1 MILPTNL
8 TAEEIYG
15 AAAAAG
21 ARPDPLLTISQ
32 WADRYRW
39 LSQRASAEHGRWRT
53 ERTPYL
59 REIMDCLSPMSP
71 IERTVFMKGAQIGGT
86 ECGNNW
92 MGYIIHQ
99 APGPMMSVQP
109 TVEMAKRNSKQRIDP
124 LIEESEVLRKLVRD
138 PRSRDSGNTVLSKD
152 FPGGVLVMTG
162 ANSAVGLRSM
172 AARYLFLDEV
182 DAYPGDVEGEGDP
195 ITLAMA
201 RTRTFARRKVFLVST
216 PKITGMSRI
225 ESAYEESDQR
235 KYWVPCPTCRE
246 FQILKFAQL
255 RWPKGDPQSAVY
267 ICEHCGQ
274 EIRNH
279 QKQSMLAGG
288 EWRAGA
294 KGDGRTAG
302 FHISSLYSPVGWFSW
317 GDAAKQF
324 EQAQKNP
331 ALLQVFV
338 NTVLGETWTLLGEA
352 PEWQK
357 LYDRR
362 EDYKVGL
369 VPRGGLFLTAGAD
382 VQKDRI
388 EVEIAAWGRGKESWS
403 VDYRVFEGDTSRAA
417 VWEKLTGLL
426 NESFT
431 TESGLELPIMQLA
444 VDSGFATIE
453 VYQWARRQGGRVL
466 VIKGDSRTPSLI
478 GSASPVEVGPMGA
491 KLKRGV
497 RVWPV
502 NSGMAKE
509 ELYRWLRQDRPTDED
524 VAKGI
529 PFPSGYC
536 HFPRYSEEYFKQIT
550 AEQLVT
556 KIVKGYRRH
565 EWQKMRERN
574 EALDCRVYA
583 RAAAGRVG
591 IDRFQEKHWT
601 DLERRVGAPPVQ
613 DVKQPPQQQRTDG
626 RQTARNRVRF
636 RMDL

>member
-1 MILPTNL
+1 
-8 TAEEIYG
+8 
-15 AAAAAG
+15 
-21 ARPDPLLTISQ
+21 
-32 WADRYRW
+32 
-39 LSQRASAEHGRWRT
+39 
-53 ERTPYL
+53 
-59 REIMDCLSPMSP
+59 
-71 IERTVFMKGAQIGGT
+71 
-86 ECGNNW
+86 
-92 MGYIIHQ
+92 
-99 APGPMMSVQP
+99 
-109 TVEMAKRNSKQRIDP
+109 
-124 LIEESEVLRKLVRD
+124 
-138 PRSRDSGNTVLSKD
+138 
-152 FPGGVLVMTG
+152 
-162 ANSAVGLRSM
+162 
-172 AARYLFLDEV
+172 
-182 DAYPGDVEGEGDP
+182 
-195 ITLAMA
+195 
-201 RTRTFARRKVFLVST
+201 
-216 PKITGMSRI
+216 
-225 ESAYEESDQR
+225 
-235 KYWVPCPTCRE
+235 VPCPTCRE

-279 QKQSMLAGG
+279 LKQSMLARG

>member
-1 MILPTNL
+1 
-8 TAEEIYG
+8 
-15 AAAAAG
+15 
-21 ARPDPLLTISQ
+21 
-32 WADRYRW
+32 
-39 LSQRASAEHGRWRT
+39 
-53 ERTPYL
+53 
-59 REIMDCLSPMSP
+59 
-71 IERTVFMKGAQIGGT
+71 
-86 ECGNNW
+86 
-92 MGYIIHQ
+92 
-99 APGPMMSVQP
+99 
-109 TVEMAKRNSKQRIDP
+109 
-124 LIEESEVLRKLVRD
+124 
-138 PRSRDSGNTVLSKD
+138 
-152 FPGGVLVMTG
+152 
-162 ANSAVGLRSM
+162 
-172 AARYLFLDEV
+172 
-182 DAYPGDVEGEGDP
+182 
-195 ITLAMA
+195 
-201 RTRTFARRKVFLVST
+201 
-216 PKITGMSRI
+216 
-225 ESAYEESDQR
+225 
-235 KYWVPCPTCRE
+235 VPCPVCRE
-246 FQILKFAQL
+246 FQTLKFAQL
-255 RWPKGDPQSAVY
+255 RWPKGETEKAVY

-274 EIRNH
+274 ELHNH
-279 QKQSMLAGG
+279 QKQSMLACG
-288 EWRAGA
+288 EWRRSAV
-294 KGDGRTAG
+294 GDGKTAG
-302 FHISSLYSPVGWFSW
+302 FHLSSLYSPVGWFAWS
-317 GDAAKQF
+317 DAAKQF

-362 EDYKVGL
+362 ESYKIGT
-369 VPRGGLFLTAGAD
+369 VPPGGLFLTAGAD

-388 EVEIAAWGRGKESWS
+388 EVEITAWGRGKESWS
-403 VDYRVFEGDTSRAA
+403 VDYRVFEGDTSRPQ
-417 VWEKLTGLL
+417 VWERLTGLL
-426 NESFT
+426 NESFS
-431 TESGLELPIMQLA
+431 TESGLELQILQLA
-444 VDSGFATIE
+444 VDSGFAAIE

-466 VIKGDSRTPSLI
+466 VIKGDSRTPALI
-478 GSASPVEVGPMGA
+478 GSAAPVEVGPAGA

-529 PFPSGYC
+529 PFPPGYC